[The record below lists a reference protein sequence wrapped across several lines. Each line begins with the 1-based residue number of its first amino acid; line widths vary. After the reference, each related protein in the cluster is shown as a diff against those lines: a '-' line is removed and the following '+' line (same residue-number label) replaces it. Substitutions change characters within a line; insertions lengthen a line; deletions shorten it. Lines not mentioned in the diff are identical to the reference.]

1 MNDLNP
7 RNRLLATLSPADLHL
22 LRPFFEDVELPS
34 RRILDAPRASITHVY
49 FVQTGLLS
57 VVGMASRDRRIEVG
71 MVGCE
76 GMTGPDAVLGG
87 NSSPNETLV
96 QSPATALRISTVAL
110 RRIMTESESITA
122 LLLRYVR
129 VLLVQTSQTA
139 LANGRGKLD
148 ERLARWLLMWD
159 DRVSDPS
166 ASITHDFVALLL
178 GVTRPGVTVALHML
192 EGKGLIRSTRGRVR
206 IVDRDGLRAAA
217 NGYYGVAEEE
227 YELSIG
233 RPPDRSARGNPQTP
247 PRPAAGDLSHR

>member
-22 LRPFFEDVELPS
+22 LQPLLEDVELRS
-34 RRILDAPRASITHVY
+34 RQTLDAPRSPITHVY
-49 FVQTGLLS
+49 FVQTGLIS
-57 VVGMASRDRRIEVG
+57 VVGAAGRDRRIEVG

-87 NSSPNETLV
+87 ESSPNETLV
-96 QSPATALRISTVAL
+96 QSPGRALRISTVAL
-110 RRIMTESESITA
+110 RRIMRESESITA

-178 GVTRPGVTVALHML
+178 GVTRPGITLALHVL

-206 IVDRDGLRAAA
+206 IVDRAGLRAAA
-217 NGYYGVAEEE
+217 SGYYGVAEEE

-233 RPPDRSARGNPQTP
+233 RSPDHAAPGTLQSA
-247 PRPAAGDLSHR
+247 PRPAARDLAHR